1 MARIDI
7 ELFELAV
14 DLCADLM
21 TEGVPAPVAMKAQ
34 RKIQAFAEAHATKR
48 KRDRTSARS
57 AAAPNRDWRAC
68 HCTSQ

>member
-7 ELFELAV
+7 ELLELAV

-21 TEGVPAPVAMKAQ
+21 AEGVPAPVAMSAQ

-48 KRDRTSARS
+48 
-57 AAAPNRDWRAC
+57 
-68 HCTSQ
+68 